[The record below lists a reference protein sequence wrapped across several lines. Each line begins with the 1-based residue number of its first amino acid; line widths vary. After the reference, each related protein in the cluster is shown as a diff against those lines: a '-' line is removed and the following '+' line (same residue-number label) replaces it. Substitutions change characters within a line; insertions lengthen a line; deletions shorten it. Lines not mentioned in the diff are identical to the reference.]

1 MTDNPYKPP
10 EAEVESKK
18 EISEIEAKKL
28 KSLASGQKLI
38 IYAILVYFLAFA
50 AGQVSPIVA
59 MVLVFASFA
68 LSVVGLLKVLVLLN
82 VHIVFKILYFLLL
95 FLPLLNILALLS
107 INARATKMLRK
118 GGYKVGLL
126 GAKPVNV

>member
-18 EISEIEAKKL
+18 EVSEIESKKL

-50 AGQVSPIVA
+50 AGQVSPIAA

-68 LSVVGLLKVLVLLN
+68 LSVLVLLN

-126 GAKPVNV
+126 GAKPM